1 MHQSPQEEMK
11 FDDGV
16 QNETSDSQ
24 EESEEEVVER
34 IGVQFEESDN
44 SRSQARNTIEH
55 LMNQPKGVSNAKF
68 RNKDFKLKNKRML

>member
-1 MHQSPQEEMK
+1 MK

-55 LMNQPKGVSNAKF
+55 LMN
-68 RNKDFKLKNKRML
+68 